1 VDSAGGHSRA
11 VRLRLRHKATKEPAM
26 DRSGTPSRRRVP
38 IERSFVLSR
47 LAQERVAL
55 AYEQLVP
62 GRRQRLG
69 GGRLSWQFEQR
80 GCHRQSLTGVS
91 A

>member
-1 VDSAGGHSRA
+1 MDSAGGLSRA
-11 VRLRLRHKATKEPAM
+11 VRLRLGHQATKELAM
-26 DRSGTPSRRRVP
+26 DRSGTSRRRLP

-62 GRRQRLG
+62 VRRQRLG
-69 GGRLSWQFEQR
+69 GGRPSWEFEQR
-80 GCHRQSLTGVS
+80 GCHRQSLIGVR